1 MASGTGMKRIRLGIF
16 PTHINLPPHIEHKE
30 TFPYRRKS
38 PICIIQIRIGR
49 KTINREDS
57 SQEERNKEERRKRGK
72 KNRNVKEVS

>member
-1 MASGTGMKRIRLGIF
+1 MASAIGMKRIRPGIF

-49 KTINREDS
+49 KTINGEDS
-57 SQEERNKEERRKRGK
+57 IQEERNREERRKRGK
-72 KNRNVKEVS
+72 ENWNIKEVS